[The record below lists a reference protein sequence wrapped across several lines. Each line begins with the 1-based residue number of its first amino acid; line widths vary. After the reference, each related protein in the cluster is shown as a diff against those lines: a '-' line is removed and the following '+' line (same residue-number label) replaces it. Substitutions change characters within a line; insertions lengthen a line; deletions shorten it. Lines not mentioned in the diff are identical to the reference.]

1 MTQAKDSTNSEMI
14 QFLEMENRALMGK
27 PLNQS
32 FILSQVRKYNQAVR
46 QLYRDNALL
55 AIGIHTGLLQKR
67 VAIASELT
75 QVERDRVLYFCR
87 QFLKSNHIQA
97 EIKEQKAPH

>member
-1 MTQAKDSTNSEMI
+1 MTQAKDSTDSEMV
-14 QFLEMENRALMGK
+14 QFLEMESRALTGK

-32 FILSQVRKYNQAVR
+32 FILEHIRKYNQARR

-55 AIGIHTGLLQKR
+55 AIGIHAGLLQKR

-75 QVERDRVLYFCR
+75 QQERDRVLYFCR
-87 QFLKSNHIQA
+87 QFLKSNAIQA
-97 EIKEQKAPH
+97 EIKEQKAP